1 MSKLLDHIMSMEQKD
16 VIKPETLAHLTVV
29 TGELIACDPLVP
41 HTESFSRTISP
52 GVYPVVAWW
61 LQEEQAIAAVEL
73 RLSETRPVRW
83 EMATRPGQDI
93 GDLEDGYIF
102 GYPVDTG
109 LGCFADAKAIAQMEE
124 LEERLAR
131 ELGDQF
137 ISFYDNKVEFIL
149 EENDDNWGDL
159 VLNTEEGLNVVMF
172 RSGFGDGYYASY
184 WGFSAGGEVV
194 SLVTDFGLFP
204 VL

>member
-1 MSKLLDHIMSMEQKD
+1 MSKLLHHIMSMEPKD
-16 VIKPETLAHLTVV
+16 VIQPEILARLTVI

-83 EMATRPGQDI
+83 EMATCPGQDI

-124 LEERLAR
+124 LERRLER

-149 EENDDNWGDL
+149 EEHDDNWGDL
-159 VLNTEEGLNVVMF
+159 VLDAGNGLNVVMV
-172 RSGFGDGYYASY
+172 RSGFGDGFYASY
-184 WGFSAGGEVV
+184 WGFNEEGQVV
-194 SLVTDFGLFP
+194 SLVTDFDILP
-204 VL
+204 AI

>member
-1 MSKLLDHIMSMEQKD
+1 MSKLLHHIMSMEPKD
-16 VIKPETLAHLTVV
+16 VIQPETLAHLTVI

-61 LQEEQAIAAVEL
+61 IQEEQAIAAVEL

-93 GDLEDGYIF
+93 GDLEDGYIY

-124 LEERLAR
+124 LERRLER

-149 EENDDNWGDL
+149 EEHDDNWGDL
-159 VLNTEEGLNVVMF
+159 VLDAGNGLNVVMV
-172 RSGFGDGYYASY
+172 RSGFGDGFYASY
-184 WGFSAGGEVV
+184 WGFNEEGQVV
-194 SLVTDFGLFP
+194 SLVTDFDILP
-204 VL
+204 AI